1 MAVVLDDVLAYLDSE
16 EPDYERA
23 AQLGPEALPYLIQI
37 INNDDPMRA
46 SKAVY
51 LAARIDDGLS
61 QQALTDALRNS
72 NPIVRVAVAGAARN
86 FSGESRDLLL
96 RLLDDNDSGVR
107 KVALRSIDE
116 LRPTGMHSKVQQ
128 IAENDPQE
136 SLRLLA
142 ARTTRNL
149 PDAPR

>member
-1 MAVVLDDVLAYLDSE
+1 MAVELDDVLAYLDSE

-51 LAARIDDGLS
+51 LAARIDDALS

-86 FSGESRDLLL
+86 LSGEPRDLLL
-96 RLLDDNDSGVR
+96 RLLDDDDSGVR
-107 KVALRSIDE
+107 KVALRSIDQ
-116 LRPTGMHSKVQQ
+116 LRPTGMYAKVQQ
-128 IAENDPQE
+128 LADNDSQE